1 MGSERVRR
9 PHEVEEAKMLEQW
22 LRTKRNGKRVSIL
35 VPSRGNKKDLVKI
48 ALENAQETLAM
59 LRAQWASDTNKQ
71 TEAINEIQAA
81 LGLPNPP
88 NRIACFDI
96 STIPGTATVASR
108 RAFVRSSP

>member
-35 VPSRGNKKDLVKI
+35 VPRRGNKKDLVKI
-48 ALENAQETLAM
+48 ALANAQETLAT

-71 TEAINEIQAA
+71 TEAISELQHA
-81 LGLPNPP
+81 LNLPNPP
-88 NRIACFDI
+88 NRIQCLHI
-96 STIPGTATVASR
+96 STLPAPATVPR
-108 RAFVRSSP
+108 LLGLL